1 MKRSLLIAAFITA
14 MSIVTAGQTADEI
27 ISRYIQKIGGI
38 EKLSAIK
45 SMRATGK
52 LIGGGGFEA
61 VIVNENKRPAMVRNE
76 FSLQGMT
83 SISSYDGK
91 NGWKINPFGGK
102 KDAETMGE
110 EEIKQMIEAA
120 DIDGPLVNSAAKG
133 VKLEYLGKEDYEG
146 SDVYKLKV
154 TLRDG
159 TVKHYYF
166 DTEFYV
172 PIKVETRRMIRGTEV
187 ELEQI
192 LGDYKQVGGV
202 YFPFSIESGPKGGSS
217 HSTVALEKIEIN
229 PVIDDSRFTM
239 PTATKPQTP
248 AAKP

>member
-14 MSIVTAGQTADEI
+14 MSIIAAGQTADEI
-27 ISRYIQKIGGI
+27 VSRYIQKIGGI

-45 SMRATGK
+45 SMRATGR

-61 VIVNENKRPAMVRNE
+61 VIVNENKRPSMVRNE

-83 SISSYDGK
+83 SVSAYDGK
-91 NGWKINPFGGK
+91 TGWRVNPFGGK
-102 KDAETMGE
+102 KDAEAMGE

-120 DIDGPLVNSAAKG
+120 DIDGPLVNSGAKG
-133 VKLEYLGKEDYEG
+133 VRLEYIGKEDYEG

-154 TLRDG
+154 TLRNG
-159 TVKHYYF
+159 TVQHYYF

-187 ELEQI
+187 EMEQI
-192 LGDYKQVGGV
+192 LGDYKQVDGV
-202 YFPFSIESGPKGGSS
+202 YFPFSVESGPKGGSF
-217 HSTVALEKIEIN
+217 HSTVTLEKIEIN

-239 PTATKPQTP
+239 PAVP

>member
-14 MSIVTAGQTADEI
+14 MSIIAAGQTADEI
-27 ISRYIQKIGGI
+27 VSRYIQKIGGI

-45 SMRATGK
+45 SMRATGR

-61 VIVNENKRPAMVRNE
+61 VIVNENKRPSMVRNE

-83 SISSYDGK
+83 SVSAYDGK
-91 NGWKINPFGGK
+91 TGWRVNPFGGK
-102 KDAETMGE
+102 KDAEAMGE

-120 DIDGPLVNSAAKG
+120 DIDGPLVNSGANG
-133 VKLEYLGKEDYEG
+133 VRLEYIGKEDYEG
-146 SDVYKLKV
+146 SDVYKLKA
-154 TLRDG
+154 TLRNG
-159 TVKHYYF
+159 TVQHYYF

-187 ELEQI
+187 EMEQI

-202 YFPFSIESGPKGGSS
+202 YFPFSVESGPKGGSF
-217 HSTVALEKIEIN
+217 HSTVTLEKIEIN

-239 PTATKPQTP
+239 PSLPT
-248 AAKP
+248 AKP

>member
-1 MKRSLLIAAFITA
+1 

-27 ISRYIQKIGGI
+27 VSRYIQKIGGI

-45 SMRATGK
+45 SMRATGR

-61 VIVNENKRPAMVRNE
+61 VIVNENKRPSMVRNE

-83 SISSYDGK
+83 SVSAYDGK
-91 NGWKINPFGGK
+91 TGWRVNPFGGK
-102 KDAETMGE
+102 KDAEAMGE

-120 DIDGPLVNSAAKG
+120 DIDGPLVNSGAKG
-133 VKLEYLGKEDYEG
+133 VRLEYIGKEDYEG

-154 TLRDG
+154 TLRNG
-159 TVKHYYF
+159 TVQHYYF

-187 ELEQI
+187 EMEQI

-202 YFPFSIESGPKGGSS
+202 YFPFSVESGPKGGSF
-217 HSTVALEKIEIN
+217 HSTVILEKIELN

-239 PTATKPQTP
+239 PSIP

>member
-14 MSIVTAGQTADEI
+14 MSIIAAGQTADEI
-27 ISRYIQKIGGI
+27 VSRYIQKIGGI

-45 SMRATGK
+45 SMRATGR

-61 VIVNENKRPAMVRNE
+61 VIVNENKRPSMVRNE

-83 SISSYDGK
+83 SVSAYDGK
-91 NGWKINPFGGK
+91 TGWRVNPFGGK
-102 KDAETMGE
+102 KDAEAMGE

-120 DIDGPLVNSAAKG
+120 DIDGPLVNSGAKG
-133 VKLEYLGKEDYEG
+133 VRLEYIGKEDYEG

-154 TLRDG
+154 TLRNG
-159 TVKHYYF
+159 TVQHYYF

-187 ELEQI
+187 EMEQI

-202 YFPFSIESGPKGGSS
+202 YFPFSVESGPKGGSF
-217 HSTVALEKIEIN
+217 HSTVILEKIELN

-239 PTATKPQTP
+239 PAVP

>member
-1 MKRSLLIAAFITA
+1 MKRSLLIAAFITG
-14 MSIVTAGQTADEI
+14 MSMIAAGQTADEI
-27 ISRYIQKIGGI
+27 VSRYIQKIGGM

-45 SMRATGK
+45 SMRATGR

-83 SISSYDGK
+83 SVSAYDGK
-91 NGWKINPFGGK
+91 TGWKVNPFGGK

-110 EEIKQMIEAA
+110 EEIKQMTEAA

-133 VKLEYLGKEDYEG
+133 VKLEYIGKEDYEG

-154 TLRDG
+154 TLRNG

-172 PIKVETRRMIRGTEV
+172 PIKVETRRMIRGSEV
-187 ELEQI
+187 EFEQI
-192 LGDYKQVGGV
+192 LGDYKEAGGV
-202 YFPFSIESGPKGGSS
+202 YFPFSIESGPKGGSF
-217 HSTVALEKIEIN
+217 HSTVTLEKIEIN

-239 PTATKPQTP
+239 PTVSKPQVPATKP
-248 AAKP
+248 

>member
-14 MSIVTAGQTADEI
+14 MSIIAAGQTADEI
-27 ISRYIQKIGGI
+27 VSRYIQKIGGI

-45 SMRATGK
+45 SMRATGR

-61 VIVNENKRPAMVRNE
+61 VIVNENKRPSMVRNE

-83 SISSYDGK
+83 SVSAYDGK
-91 NGWKINPFGGK
+91 TGWRVNPFGGK
-102 KDAETMGE
+102 KDAEAMGE

-120 DIDGPLVNSAAKG
+120 DIDGPLVNSGAKG
-133 VKLEYLGKEDYEG
+133 VRLEYIGKEDYEG

-154 TLRDG
+154 TLRNG
-159 TVKHYYF
+159 TVQHYYF

-187 ELEQI
+187 EMEQI

-202 YFPFSIESGPKGGSS
+202 YFPFSVESGPKGGSF
-217 HSTVALEKIEIN
+217 HSTVILEKIELN

-239 PTATKPQTP
+239 PSIP

>member
-14 MSIVTAGQTADEI
+14 MSIIAAGQTADEI
-27 ISRYIQKIGGI
+27 VSRYIQKIGGI

-45 SMRATGK
+45 SMRATGR

-61 VIVNENKRPAMVRNE
+61 VIVNENKRPSMVRNE

-83 SISSYDGK
+83 SVSAYDGK
-91 NGWKINPFGGK
+91 TGWRVNPFGGK
-102 KDAETMGE
+102 KDAEAMGE

-120 DIDGPLVNSAAKG
+120 DIDGPLVNSGAKG
-133 VKLEYLGKEDYEG
+133 VRLEYIGKEDYEG

-154 TLRDG
+154 TLRNG
-159 TVKHYYF
+159 TVQHYYF

-187 ELEQI
+187 EMEQI
-192 LGDYKQVGGV
+192 LGDYKQVDGV
-202 YFPFSIESGPKGGSS
+202 YFPFSVESGPKGGSF
-217 HSTVALEKIEIN
+217 HSTVTLEKIEIN

-239 PTATKPQTP
+239 PSLPT
-248 AAKP
+248 AKP